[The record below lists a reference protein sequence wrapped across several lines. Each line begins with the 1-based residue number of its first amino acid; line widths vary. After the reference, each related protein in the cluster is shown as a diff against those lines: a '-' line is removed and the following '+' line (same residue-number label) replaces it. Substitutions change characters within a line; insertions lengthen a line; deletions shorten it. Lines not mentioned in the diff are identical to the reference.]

1 MKVQKMAEKGSKYA
15 RKKQRIKDK
24 EEEKQRKEMAGGE
37 KFLEVVYNDAEF
49 LHIFHELSLPEQ
61 IKAYRTL
68 KRLMEGLNAAHLSET
83 DRLLGE
89 MAEFKLEKINAVAGL
104 KLEERRYYGLS
115 KDELHLI
122 RMDCY
127 GTVDARPNHQLSDF
141 YKEFIRNTLK
151 DKPSVAD
158 YDLNNS
164 PAWKLYRQFDSFR
177 KIEPNICEYMAQKG
191 INPKAVE
198 VMGVYDF
205 SDVIFKT
212 FRTDENQIKVS
223 FKKGDSPRNAY
234 VKALA
239 RKYGDRIA
247 EILRTENYDERYIQS
262 LLSAMKNY
270 GVSDK
275 SRIIIT
281 ETNFTPRVLADLAA
295 ENISCGKYKV
305 GDKIPQALVKRLMK
319 ADKGGLLTA
328 RDANGHKLVSE
339 NFPDFEVHHKTAV
352 MESGRLAYIAMVNY
366 RNNFVL
372 TPTDV
377 HRHVLH
383 GFDILTSSGSKES
396 YHRRLEFLDSDVTFM
411 FGFTSDKQIAYNWSR
426 SRDYVRKVEEDIENI
441 VSYEAI
447 NSELAETRQKY
458 LSETEV
464 ESFDLDDVVKSIKS
478 KHHKEIKLKKNN
490 LSKTELKKLSK
501 TEFLDKIL
509 NKKCKT
515 R

>member
-1 MKVQKMAEKGSKYA
+1 MKVQKMADKGSKYA

-68 KRLMEGLNAAHLSET
+68 KRLMEGLNASHLSET
-83 DRLLGE
+83 DRSLGE

-127 GTVDARPNHQLSDF
+127 GTVDARPSHQLSDF
-141 YKEFIRNTLK
+141 YKDFIRHPLDNQ
-151 DKPSVAD
+151 PSAED
-158 YDLNNS
+158 YDLSGS

-177 KIEPNICEYMAQKG
+177 KIEPDICNYMAQKG
-191 INPKAVE
+191 IDPKAVT
-198 VMGVYDF
+198 VMGVHDF

-212 FRTDENQIKVS
+212 FRTDGNQIKVS

-239 RKYGDRIA
+239 RKHGSLIA

-281 ETNFTPRVLADLAA
+281 ETNFTPRVLDDLAQ
-295 ENISCGKYKV
+295 ENIPCGKYQV

-319 ADKGGLLTA
+319 NDKGELLAA
-328 RDANGHKLVSE
+328 RDKDGNTLVSE

-372 TPTDV
+372 VPHDI
-377 HRHVLH
+377 HHHVLH
-383 GFDILTSSGSKES
+383 GFDILSSSGRTES
-396 YHRRLEFLDSDVTFM
+396 YHRRLEFKDSDVTFM
-411 FGFTSDKQIAYNWSR
+411 FGFTPDKQITYNWSR
-426 SRDYVRKVEEDIENI
+426 SRDYARKAEDDIDHI
-441 VSYEAI
+441 VSYTAI
-447 NSELAETRQKY
+447 SAELVENRQKY

-464 ESFDLDDVVKSIKS
+464 ESFDLDDVVKSIKT
-478 KHHKEIKLKKNN
+478 KRHKEMKMKKHIP
-490 LSKTELKKLSK
+490 SKTELKKFKK
-501 TEFLDKIL
+501 TELLNKIL
-509 NKKCKT
+509 NKKSKT

>member
-1 MKVQKMAEKGSKYA
+1 MAEKGSKYA

-83 DRLLGE
+83 DRSLGE

-115 KDELHLI
+115 KEELHLI

-141 YKEFIRNTLK
+141 YKGILK
-151 DKPSVAD
+151 KPLSKKAAVKD
-158 YDLNNS
+158 YNLDNA
-164 PAWKLYRQFDSFR
+164 PAWKIFRQFDSFR
-177 KIEPNICEYMAQKG
+177 NIEPDICRYMAKKR
-191 INPKAVE
+191 INPDIIT
-198 VMGVYDF
+198 VMGIKDF
-205 SDVIFKT
+205 SDLIFNT
-212 FRTDENQIKVS
+212 FRTDKSQIKVS
-223 FKKGDSPRNAY
+223 FCKEDPPRNAF
-234 VKALA
+234 VKAMA
-239 RKYGDRIA
+239 NKYGSRIA
-247 EILRTENYDERYIQS
+247 EILRSENIDERYIHS

-270 GVSDK
+270 GSSDT
-275 SRIIIT
+275 SHIIIT
-281 ETNFTPRVLADLAA
+281 ETYFTPRVLTDLAKA
-295 ENISCGKYKV
+295 KIPCDEYQI
-305 GDKIPQALVKRLMK
+305 GDKIPQTLINTLMRE
-319 ADKGGLLTA
+319 DKGILLAA
-328 RDANGHKLVSE
+328 RDENGNRLQPEK
-339 NFPDFEVHHKTAV
+339 FPSFEVHHKTAV

-372 TPTDV
+372 TGSDL

-383 GFDILTSSGSKES
+383 GFDILSSSGRKEA
-396 YHRRLEFLDSDVTFM
+396 YHRRLEFIKPNITFM
-411 FGFTSDKQIAYNWSR
+411 FGFTPDKQIECNWNQGRAYINKS
-426 SRDYVRKVEEDIENI
+426 ETDIANI
-441 VSYEAI
+441 VSYDAVM
-447 NSELAETRQKY
+447 SELLENRQKY

-464 ESFDLDDVVKSIKS
+464 ESFDLDNVVKSIKN
-478 KHHKEIKLKKNN
+478 KRHKEIKLKKHNPTQ
-490 LSKTELKKLSK
+490 TELKKLKK
-501 TEFLDKIL
+501 TELINKIL
-509 NKKCKT
+509 NKKSKT

>member
-1 MKVQKMAEKGSKYA
+1 MKVQEMVEKGSKYA

-37 KFLEVVYNDAEF
+37 KFLEVVYNDTEF

-83 DRLLGE
+83 DRSLGE

-122 RMDCY
+122 RMDYY

-141 YKEFIRNTLK
+141 YKDFIRNPLT
-151 DKPSVAD
+151 DKPSAED
-158 YDLNNS
+158 YDLSQS

-177 KIEPNICEYMAQKG
+177 KIEPDICNYMAQKG
-191 INPKAVE
+191 IDPKAVT
-198 VMGVYDF
+198 VMGIHDF

-239 RKYGDRIA
+239 RKHGDRIA

-262 LLSAMKNY
+262 LLSLMKNY

-275 SRIIIT
+275 SRLIIT
-281 ETNFTPRVLADLAA
+281 ETNFTPRVLTDLAQA
-295 ENISCGKYKV
+295 NISCAKYKI

-319 ADKGGLLTA
+319 ADKGKLLAA
-328 RDANGHKLVSE
+328 RDENGNPLVSE
-339 NFPDFEVHHKTAV
+339 KFPDFEVHHKTAV

-377 HRHVLH
+377 HHHVLH
-383 GFDILTSSGSKES
+383 GFDILSSSGRTET
-396 YHRRLEFLDSDVTFM
+396 YHRRLEFKDSDITFM
-411 FGFTSDKQIAYNWSR
+411 FGFTSDKQIAYNWSS
-426 SRDYVRKVEEDIENI
+426 SRDYARKVEEDIENI
-441 VSYEAI
+441 ISYAAI
-447 NSELAETRQKY
+447 NTELAENRQKY
-458 LSETEV
+458 LSETAV
-464 ESFDLDDVVKSIKS
+464 EAFDLDDVVKSIKS